1 MTVCGEMD
9 EGGGVRGERAKSE
22 EVVDGGDKNDLR
34 GILMGFA
41 KLEEED
47 SEGGDGDSDRSL
59 LVSLPVSL
67 PLSSENMFLPYM
79 VVFLSQRCALLMMVS
94 GDLS

>member
-9 EGGGVRGERAKSE
+9 GGGGVCGEREKSE
-22 EVVDGGDKNDLR
+22 EVVDGGDRHDLG

-41 KLEEED
+41 KRGEED

-79 VVFLSQRCALLMMVS
+79 VVFF
-94 GDLS
+94 